1 MRNTKLNAMLKATLL
16 GAIGFILGFLET
28 PLLIFPDFLKLDISE
43 ITTVVSGFALG
54 PVYAILTSAIKNGLG
69 LFQSTTGGVGQLAN
83 FIVGLSF
90 ALPAALLYRREK
102 TKMHA
107 VQGLAVGTVCMVLAG
122 VVTNY
127 FILLPFY
134 SNVMKFPLE
143 AIIGMAHAINPSV
156 NTMTDL
162 LIWVIAPFNLVKG
175 LVISVITILIYKKL
189 SPLLHK

>member
-16 GAIGFILGFLET
+16 GAIGFILSFLET
-28 PLLIFPDFLKLDISE
+28 PLFIFPDFLKLDISE

-102 TKMHA
+102 TKAHA
-107 VQGLAVGTVCMVLAG
+107 VQGLVVGTLCMVIAG
-122 VVTNY
+122 VITNY

-134 SNVMKFPLE
+134 ANVMKFPLE
-143 AIIGMAHAINPSV
+143 AIIGMANAINPSV
-156 NTMTDL
+156 NTMMDL
-162 LIWVIAPFNLVKG
+162 LLWVIAPFNLLKG
-175 LVISVITILIYKKL
+175 AIISIITVLIYKKL